1 MQDTKKLTKISKTTI
16 FSSLIK
22 IEKKMIWK
30 HEKNDEIVLYL
41 PGLFPESMSSTRL
54 QFVLIPGNW
63 STHIMCDMVSL
74 FTFMFTSS
82 TLYINNMKLLPV
94 MFVTIMFLLTDS
106 DATLVSRLNAFANT
120 AVGKFE
126 KRINS
131 NMFEM
136 TKKSLRQNVVNV
148 RNKVTGRLQKYINT
162 ILSGSK
168 PSMKKIMTGSKKM
181 LAVKSRKK
189 FYIYILLSIRL
200 PV

>member
-1 MQDTKKLTKISKTTI
+1 MA
-16 FSSLIK
+16 SS
-22 IEKKMIWK
+22 
-30 HEKNDEIVLYL
+30 
-41 PGLFPESMSSTRL
+41 
-54 QFVLIPGNW
+54 
-63 STHIMCDMVSL
+63 

-126 KRINS
+126 KRFNS